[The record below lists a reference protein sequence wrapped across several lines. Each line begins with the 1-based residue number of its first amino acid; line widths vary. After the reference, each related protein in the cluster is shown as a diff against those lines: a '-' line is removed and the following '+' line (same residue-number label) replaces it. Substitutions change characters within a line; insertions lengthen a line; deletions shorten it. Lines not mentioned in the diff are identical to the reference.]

1 MLNSVIQKLISYSL
15 VLIAAIVIIFAKT
28 LWLIKK
34 HLSFVFLLFFLNV
47 LTANITA
54 QQHQKTPTVQEVYTY
69 IVCAGIKFPDIVLR
83 QAIWETGW
91 FKSKHMIHKNNL
103 FGFRHSKKYMSF
115 TNWNECVDYYKS
127 WQLRQ
132 YTREGEDY
140 YAFLIRVKYAQSKKY
155 IECLKSL
162 NVKTAK
168 VNCNEK

>member
-1 MLNSVIQKLISYSL
+1 MQKFISYSI
-15 VLIAAIVIIFAKT
+15 VLISAIVIIFAKI

-34 HLSFVFLLFFLNV
+34 HLSSIFLFVFLNLMY
-47 LTANITA
+47 AGIAA
-54 QQHQKTPTVQEVYTY
+54 QQHPKTPSVQEVYTY
-69 IVCAGIKFPDIVLR
+69 IVCSEIKFPDIVLR

-103 FGFRHSKKYMSF
+103 FGFRHSKEYMNF
-115 TNWNECVDYYKS
+115 KNWKECVDYYKN
-127 WQLRQ
+127 WQLRK

-140 YAFLIRVKYAQSKKY
+140 YAFLIRIKYAQSNKY
-155 IECLKSL
+155 IESLKSL

>member
-1 MLNSVIQKLISYSL
+1 M
-15 VLIAAIVIIFAKT
+15 IIFAKI

-34 HLSFVFLLFFLNV
+34 RFSFVFLLFLLNV
-47 LTANITA
+47 MPASLAA
-54 QQHQKTPTVQEVYTY
+54 QQPPKTPSVQEVYTY
-69 IVCAGIKFPDIVLR
+69 IVCSDIKFPDIVLR

-103 FGFRHSKKYMSF
+103 FGFRHSKEYMNF
-115 TNWNECVDYYKS
+115 KNWKECVDYYKS

-140 YAFLIRVKYAQSKKY
+140 YAFLVRIKYAQSKKY
-155 IECLKSL
+155 IGCLKSL

>member
-1 MLNSVIQKLISYSL
+1 M
-15 VLIAAIVIIFAKT
+15 IIFAKT

-47 LTANITA
+47 LTASITA

-103 FGFRHSKKYMSF
+103 FGFRHTKKYMDF
-115 TNWNECVDYYKS
+115 KNWQECVDYYKN

-140 YAFLIRVKYAQSKKY
+140 YAFLIRIKYAQSKKY

-162 NVKTAK
+162 NVKTAN

>member
-1 MLNSVIQKLISYSL
+1 M
-15 VLIAAIVIIFAKT
+15 IIFAKT

-34 HLSFVFLLFFLNV
+34 HLSFVLLFFFLNLV
-47 LTANITA
+47 SVGVAT
-54 QQHQKTPTVQEVYTY
+54 QQHPKTPTVQEVYTY
-69 IVCAGIKFPDIVLR
+69 IVCSDIKFPDIVLR

-91 FKSKHMIHKNNL
+91 FKSKHMTHKNNL
-103 FGFRHSKKYMSF
+103 FGFRHSKKYMHF
-115 TNWNECVDYYKS
+115 KNWKESVDYYKS

-140 YAFLIRVKYAQSKKY
+140 YAFLIRIKYAQSKKY

-162 NVKTAK
+162 NVKTAS

>member
-1 MLNSVIQKLISYSL
+1 MQKFISYSI
-15 VLIAAIVIIFAKT
+15 VLISAIVIIFAKI

-34 HLSFVFLLFFLNV
+34 HLSFIFLFVFLNLMY
-47 LTANITA
+47 AGIAA
-54 QQHQKTPTVQEVYTY
+54 QQHPKTPSVQEVYTY
-69 IVCAGIKFPDIVLR
+69 IVCSEIKFPDIVLR

-103 FGFRHSKKYMSF
+103 FGFRHSKEYMNF
-115 TNWNECVDYYKS
+115 KNWKECVDYYKN
-127 WQLRQ
+127 WQLRK

-140 YAFLIRVKYAQSKKY
+140 YAFLIRIKYAQSNKY
-155 IECLKSL
+155 IESLKSL